1 MSFFFNGRLWTSP
14 ATMSQV
20 DDSAMFNRNLS
31 VGNVL
36 AVIGRAEGGEPFT
49 ALRFGGADEAKA
61 VLRSGE
67 SLKAIQLA
75 FDPSAQVAA
84 PAEIVFVR
92 VNPATQSALALLD
105 GASAPV
111 INLVSEGFGKFT
123 KGIKVKIEAGSLR
136 GKKLTSQFGNDYYS
150 ADNVARDV
158 LSVTYVGAGASAVVS
173 VTAASVVLTVGGAV
187 VETIDLADYP
197 TVQELVD
204 RINGV
209 PDFESDVVDGNGAKD
224 TLNALDFATSLD
236 VKAAPVTLSANLQ
249 AVVDWFNSAGEGFI
263 TATRPAGAGTLPANI
278 GFTYLSGGS
287 DGEVTLEEWQR
298 AFDVLQNVDAQ
309 WVVAIS
315 PMPAIHAMTDSHCA
329 FMSNVALKERRCING
344 TDVGTTDEAAKA
356 AAKALNSDRSSLVHL
371 GFYDYDGNGKLA
383 LFPPYIL
390 AAMIAGAFSGVNPG
404 TALTNKTL
412 KLRGLER
419 KLRNPTD
426 TDQLIKGGVLCVED
440 TDKGYKVVQSITTWL
455 VNDNY
460 NRVEISV
467 GVAVDFVSR
476 ELRAA
481 VDDLR
486 GAKGNVISMAD
497 ALSRADSKLREL
509 SRPEPMGVGVLVG
522 DAQNPPYK
530 GLTVSLDGD
539 TMRIEVQGSP
549 VIPLNYI
556 AIVIHAV
563 PYSGSVSA

>member
-158 LSVTYVGAGASAVVS
+158 LSVTYVGVGASAVVS

-249 AVVDWFNSAGEGFI
+249 AVVDWFNSVGEGFI